1 MIILVRH
8 GEATHHTL
16 KLTGGWTDSDLTEKG
31 HWQIEMAAKKLAAD
45 FAGKNT
51 KLRILTS
58 DLKRAVES
66 AEIIGK
72 ALGCADKIEKYA
84 FLREKNNGEAAGLTE
99 EAAKKIYCRPAT
111 EQELNHRNYPG
122 GETRIEFYERNVH
135 GLIEK
140 ADLDKENLII
150 VAHKGTVQNIIFH
163 WLGMDMNQVV
173 GLNMS
178 VDVLPASVSVL
189 GRNKWHEH
197 AIFRLNDTSHL
208 NEGKGYGI
216 FDFKYEKR

>member
-31 HWQIEMAAKKLAAD
+31 RWQIEMAAKKLAAD

-99 EAAKKIYCRPAT
+99 EEAKKIYCRPAT

-122 GETRIEFYERNVH
+122 GETRIEFYKRNVH

-140 ADLDKENLII
+140 ADLDRENLII
-150 VAHKGTVQNIIFH
+150 VAH
-163 WLGMDMNQVV
+163 
-173 GLNMS
+173 
-178 VDVLPASVSVL
+178 
-189 GRNKWHEH
+189 
-197 AIFRLNDTSHL
+197 
-208 NEGKGYGI
+208 
-216 FDFKYEKR
+216 